1 MKIDTSIKIK
11 VNSGVYPPSEDS
23 YLLIECIDVGKEKVL
38 EIGTG
43 TGIIALHAA
52 KNGAVV
58 TAVDKNQEAVKNAIE
73 NAEENGISVDIKQS
87 DLFSNV
93 DGMFN
98 VIIFNPPYLPSDK
111 MEEAWEGGEEGIEIT
126 KKFLEDAV
134 HHLNPEGRIYI
145 VLSTLGNIKKLV
157 DEFRQ
162 LYSFK
167 EIGRL
172 SLFFEKLIVYKVT
185 KKLSK
190 GDGKS

>member
-23 YLLIECIDVGKEKVL
+23 YLLIECIDIGKEKVL

-58 TAVDKNQEAVKNAIE
+58 TAVDKNQKAVKNARE
-73 NAEENGISVDIKQS
+73 NAEKNGINIDIKQS

-93 DGMFN
+93 DGMFD

-126 KKFLEDAV
+126 KKFLEDAAR
-134 HHLNPEGRIYI
+134 HLNPGGRIYI

-157 DEFRQ
+157 GEFRE
-162 LYSFK
+162 LYNFE

-172 SLFFEKLIVYKVT
+172 PLFFEKLIVYKVT
-185 KKLSK
+185 TKPASK
-190 GDGKS
+190 PQ

>member
-23 YLLIECIDVGKEKVL
+23 YLLIECIDIGKEKVL

-52 KNGAVV
+52 KSGADDV
-58 TAVDKNQEAVKNAIE
+58 TAVDKNQKAVKNARE
-73 NAEENGISVDIKQS
+73 NAEKNGINIDIKQS

-93 DGMFN
+93 DGMFD

-126 KKFLEDAV
+126 KKFLEDAAR
-134 HHLNPEGRIYI
+134 HLNPGGRIYI
-145 VLSTLGNIKKLV
+145 VLSTL
-157 DEFRQ
+157 
-162 LYSFK
+162 
-167 EIGRL
+167 
-172 SLFFEKLIVYKVT
+172 
-185 KKLSK
+185 
-190 GDGKS
+190 

>member
-1 MKIDTSIKIK
+1 VKINTSIKIK

-23 YLLIECIDVGKEKVL
+23 YLLIERIDVGKEKVL

-73 NAEENGISVDIKQS
+73 NAEKNRINVDIKQS

-93 DGMFN
+93 DGTFD

-111 MEEAWEGGEEGIEIT
+111 MEGAWEGGEGGIEIAE
-126 KKFLEDAV
+126 KFLEGARQ
-134 HHLNPEGRIYI
+134 HLSPGGRIYI
-145 VLSTLGNIKKLV
+145 ILSTLGNIKKLIGNF
-157 DEFRQ
+157 EH
-162 LYSFK
+162 LYNF
-167 EIGRL
+167 EEVGRMN
-172 SLFFEKLIVYKVT
+172 LFFEKLIVYKIT
-185 KKLSK
+185 LR
-190 GDGKS
+190 G